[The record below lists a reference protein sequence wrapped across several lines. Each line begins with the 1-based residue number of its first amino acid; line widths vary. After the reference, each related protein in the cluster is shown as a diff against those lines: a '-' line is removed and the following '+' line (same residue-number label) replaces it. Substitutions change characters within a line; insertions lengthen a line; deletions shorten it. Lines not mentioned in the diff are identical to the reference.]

1 MRKINFRCI
10 LNLKLILSVAFV
22 FCFSISFS
30 QTIAKNNPNE
40 FWKQVQ
46 FGGGFG
52 FNLGSGYTEIA
63 VAPSA
68 IYPLNRYISVG
79 SGLIGSYTRLKN
91 QYSSSIYGVSA
102 ISLFNPIEKIQLSL
116 ELEQIRV
123 NTTSSFISNQVS
135 IKYWNTGLYVGAG
148 YRNGNVT
155 LGARYNLLFDKNEST
170 YSDALMPFIRFY
182 FKL

>member
-1 MRKINFRCI
+1 MLKINLTKVAKI
-10 LNLKLILSVAFV
+10 KPIVILSLIIG
-22 FCFSISFS
+22 FSNGYS
-30 QTIAKNNPNE
+30 QTIVKSTPNE
-40 FWKQVQ
+40 FWKKVQ

-52 FNLGSGYTEIA
+52 LNLGSGYTEIA
-63 VAPSA
+63 IAPSA
-68 IYPLNRYISVG
+68 IYPLNQYISVG

-123 NTTSSFISNQVS
+123 NANYTSISNQIS
-135 IKYWNTGLYVGAG
+135 KKYWNTGLYVGAG

-155 LGARYNLLFDKNEST
+155 LGARYNLLFDKDEST

-182 FKL
+182 F

>member
-1 MRKINFRCI
+1 MRKINLCRVVKKNSIVILFYFIGI
-10 LNLKLILSVAFV
+10 LNSY
-22 FCFSISFS
+22 S
-30 QTIAKNNPNE
+30 QTIAKNTPSD
-40 FWKQVQ
+40 FWEKVQ

-52 FNLGSGYTEIA
+52 LNLGSGYTEIA
-63 VAPSA
+63 LAPSA

-79 SGLIGSYTRLKN
+79 TGLIGSYTRLKN

-123 NTTSSFISNQVS
+123 NTTSSFISNQMS
-135 IKYWNTGLYVGAG
+135 RKYWNTGLYVGAG

-182 FKL
+182 F

>member
-1 MRKINFRCI
+1 MRKINFNQVIKLNSIVI
-10 LNLKLILSVAFV
+10 LFVLIGFDNGY
-22 FCFSISFS
+22 S
-30 QTIAKNNPNE
+30 QTIANKTPTM
-40 FWKQVQ
+40 FWEKVQ

-52 FNLGSGYTEIA
+52 LNLGSGYTEIA
-63 VAPSA
+63 IAPSA

-135 IKYWNTGLYVGAG
+135 RKYWNTGLYVGAG

-182 FKL
+182 F